1 MAKNVKTTILEQKFI
16 RIAGKVA
23 CSIQIHVQ
31 CIPPKDMIISRKVLK
46 FQVIVCIRNTLVS
59 N

>member
-1 MAKNVKTTILEQKFI
+1 MAKNVKTTVRKKQII

-46 FQVIVCIRNTLVS
+46 FQVIISLH
-59 N
+59 